1 MNRLN
6 QKRLYFL
13 SLSLIIP
20 VILLCI
26 FVVYPFWE
34 LIHMSFQEWDGVASV
49 RTYVGL
55 GNYKQLFFKSP
66 EFWQAF
72 RNNLTYLLIHG
83 IMMPI
88 ELMLAVLLTSKF
100 RGSGMVKAIVF
111 LPFIINGVG
120 ISYAFSYFFSPVEG
134 GFNHLLTMLGMEG
147 MIRKWLS
154 DPKIVN
160 YVLASVSIWRYL
172 GFHIVLFMAGLASVP
187 GDMMEAATVDGAN
200 AWQRLRYIQV
210 PAIRTVIDF
219 MLFDVISGSLQMFD
233 IPYIM
238 TAGGPNGVSN
248 TFSIYTIDTAF
259 KYNSFGMASSMAVIM
274 IFMIV
279 CIQLIQR
286 FITNRMRRRERHY
299 A

>member
-1 MNRLN
+1 MNRLSK
-6 QKRLYFL
+6 KRLYFL

-49 RTYVGL
+49 RTFIGSE
-55 GNYKQLFFKSP
+55 NYRQLFFQSP

-72 RNNLTYLLIHG
+72 RNNLTYLIIHG

-88 ELMLAVLLTSKF
+88 ELALAVLLSSRFK
-100 RGSGMVKAIVF
+100 GSSFVKAVIF

-120 ISYAFSYFFSPVEG
+120 ISYSFSYFFSPVEG
-134 GFNHLLTMLGMEG
+134 GFNYILTKLGMEG
-147 MIRKWLS
+147 LIRSWLS

-160 YVLASVSIWRYL
+160 YVLASVSIWRYM

-187 GDMMEAATVDGAN
+187 KDMLEAAIVDGAGV
-200 AWQRLRYIQV
+200 WQRLRYIQV

-219 MLFDVISGSLQMFD
+219 MLFDVINGSLQMFD

-238 TAGGPNGVSN
+238 TAGGPGGASN

-259 KYNSFGMASSMAVIM
+259 KYNSFGMASSMAMVM
-274 IFMIV
+274 IGMIV
-279 CIQLIQR
+279 AVQLVQR
-286 FITNRMRRRERHY
+286 FITGRVRRKEGN

>member
-1 MNRLN
+1 MNRLSK
-6 QKRLYFL
+6 KRLYFL

-34 LIHMSFQEWDGVASV
+34 LIHMSFQDWDGVASV
-49 RTYVGL
+49 RTFIGSE
-55 GNYKQLFFKSP
+55 NYRQLFFQSP

-72 RNNLTYLLIHG
+72 RNNLTYLIIHG

-88 ELMLAVLLTSKF
+88 ELALAVLLSSRFK
-100 RGSGMVKAIVF
+100 GSSFVKAVIF

-120 ISYAFSYFFSPVEG
+120 ISYSFSYFFSPVEG
-134 GFNHLLTMLGMEG
+134 GFNYILTKLGMEG
-147 MIRKWLS
+147 LIRSWLS
-154 DPKIVN
+154 DPKILN
-160 YVLASVSIWRYL
+160 YVLASVSIWRYM

-187 GDMMEAATVDGAN
+187 KDMLEAAIVDGAGV
-200 AWQRLRYIQV
+200 WQRLRYIQV

-219 MLFDVISGSLQMFD
+219 MLFDVINGSLQMFD

-238 TAGGPNGVSN
+238 TAGGPSGASN

-259 KYNSFGMASSMAVIM
+259 KYNNFGMASSMAVVM
-274 IFMIV
+274 IAMIV
-279 CIQLIQR
+279 AVQLVQR
-286 FITNRMRRRERHY
+286 FITGRVRRKEGN

>member
-1 MNRLN
+1 MNRLSK
-6 QKRLYFL
+6 KRLYFL

-49 RTYVGL
+49 RTFIGSE
-55 GNYKQLFFKSP
+55 NYRQLFFQSP

-72 RNNLTYLLIHG
+72 RNNLTYLIIHG

-88 ELMLAVLLTSKF
+88 ELALAVLLSSRFK
-100 RGSGMVKAIVF
+100 GSSFVKAVIF

-120 ISYAFSYFFSPVEG
+120 ISYSFSYFFSPVEG
-134 GFNHLLTMLGMEG
+134 GFNYILTKLGMEG
-147 MIRKWLS
+147 LIRSWLS

-160 YVLASVSIWRYL
+160 YVLASVSIWRYM

-187 GDMMEAATVDGAN
+187 KDMLEAAIVDGAGV
-200 AWQRLRYIQV
+200 WQRLRYIQV

-219 MLFDVISGSLQMFD
+219 MLFDVINGSLQMFD

-238 TAGGPNGVSN
+238 TAGGPGGASN

-259 KYNSFGMASSMAVIM
+259 KYNSFGMASSMAVVM
-274 IFMIV
+274 IGMIV
-279 CIQLIQR
+279 AVQLVQC
-286 FITNRMRRRERHY
+286 FITGRVRRKEGN